1 MHPRQGKESRFSEFS
16 FPLSDLQSQ
25 GQLPRER
32 KEISMNAVIQ
42 LKKATPLFVVSF
54 VFACLAFSSAPN
66 AFGVSPPPDGGY
78 PGGNTAEGE
87 NALFRLSET
96 DGSFNT
102 AVGWLSLSSDVVGGL
117 NTAVGAGALALN
129 TSHNNTATGAGALL
143 LNTTGTGN
151 TAVGAAALHS
161 NTGGTGKAACGN
173 TAVAAA
179 TRRRKTGG
187 SGNAARAGA
196 V

>member
-1 MHPRQGKESRFSEFS
+1 
-16 FPLSDLQSQ
+16 
-25 GQLPRER
+25 
-32 KEISMNAVIQ
+32 MNAVIQ

-129 TSHNNTATGAGALL
+129 T
-143 LNTTGTGN
+143 
-151 TAVGAAALHS
+151 
-161 NTGGTGKAACGN
+161 
-173 TAVAAA
+173 
-179 TRRRKTGG
+179 
-187 SGNAARAGA
+187 
-196 V
+196 